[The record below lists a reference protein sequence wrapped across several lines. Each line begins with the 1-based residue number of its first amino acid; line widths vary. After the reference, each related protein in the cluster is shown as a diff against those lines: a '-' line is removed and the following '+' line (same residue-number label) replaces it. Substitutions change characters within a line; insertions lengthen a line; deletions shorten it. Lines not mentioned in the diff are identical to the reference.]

1 MKRIQIKIDNTGNYS
16 LDMGE
21 GFAGMSCAEKAQQLQ
36 IILGGEEKDSQ
47 TKPEFYEGNDDL
59 VNDLFNV

>member
-1 MKRIQIKIDNTGNYS
+1 MKRIQIKIDSQGDYT

-36 IILGGEEKDSQ
+36 IILGGNEKDSQ
-47 TKPEFYEGNDDL
+47 TKPEYFEGNDDL
-59 VNDLFNV
+59 VNDLFNN

>member
-1 MKRIQIKIDNTGNYS
+1 MKKIQIKIDEQGNYS

-21 GFAGMSCAEKAQQLQ
+21 GFSGMSCTEKAQQLQ

-47 TKPEFYEGNDDL
+47 TKPEYYDSNDNL
-59 VNDLFNV
+59 MNDLFNS

>member
-21 GFAGMSCAEKAQQLQ
+21 GFAGMSCQEKAQQLQ

-59 VNDLFNV
+59 VNDLFNY

>member
-1 MKRIQIKIDNTGNYS
+1 MKRIRIKIDKAGNYS

-36 IILGGEEKDSQ
+36 LILGGEEKDSQ
-47 TKPEFYEGNDDL
+47 TKPEFFEGNDDL
-59 VNDLFNV
+59 VNDLFNS